1 MRASEV
7 LAVLEFLN
15 KAGAL
20 GMYRKHIY
28 TNTFMYEGHT
38 GVLFH
43 VWGLTCWVIR
53 ARTVDSRAN
62 FTVN

>member
-20 GMYRKHIY
+20 GMYWKHIY

-43 VWGLTCWVIR
+43 VWGLTCW
-53 ARTVDSRAN
+53 DNQS
-62 FTVN
+62 